1 MDGMPGH
8 GGGRTVFYLIDGYN
22 LLHRVGLISSQIT
35 GSQLE
40 WARRRLL
47 ERLSAHYAAE
57 GYRVT
62 VVFDARNARQRDSA
76 DPVFH
81 GIQVRFAREEEAD
94 DLIETLI
101 RESDRP
107 SVLTVV
113 SDDRRLR
120 EAARRRG
127 CPVVGCVEY
136 YESLGRPA
144 SQPARTGN
152 TEALKPGPPSQVETE
167 EWLKEFGETDDGWEY

>member
-1 MDGMPGH
+1 M
-8 GGGRTVFYLIDGYN
+8 FYLIDGYN
-22 LLHRVGLISSQIT
+22 LLHRVGLISNRLT

-47 ERLSAHYAAE
+47 EKLSEHYSND

-62 VVFDARNARQRDSA
+62 VVFDARQARRGPEV
-76 DPVFH
+76 DPTFR
-81 GIQVRFAREEEAD
+81 GIQVRFARDEEAD
-94 DLIETLI
+94 DLIEKLI
-101 RESDRP
+101 READRP
-107 SVLTVV
+107 SVVTVV

-136 YESLGRPA
+136 FESLDREPPPPA
-144 SQPARTGN
+144 
-152 TEALKPGPPSQVETE
+152 KPGGTEPAKPDRPTESETDH
-167 EWLKEFGETDDGWEY
+167 WLKEFGEMDDGWEY